1 MASDNREPMW
11 LTVPE
16 LAERLRVPT
25 QTIYVWRTK
34 RYGPAGI
41 KVGSRVLYRRTAVE
55 KWERA
60 EERAQGA
67 TS

>member
-1 MASDNREPMW
+1 MASDTREPVW